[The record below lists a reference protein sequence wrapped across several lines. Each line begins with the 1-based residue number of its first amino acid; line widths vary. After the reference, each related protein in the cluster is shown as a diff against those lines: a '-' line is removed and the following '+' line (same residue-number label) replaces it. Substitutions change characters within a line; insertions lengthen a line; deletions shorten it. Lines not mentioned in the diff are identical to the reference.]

1 MNIFL
6 KLYPTWKGW
15 KLNLLERSFRNLIKK
30 SCTKVGLV
38 GHFCHVRV
46 FFFVLSQGCCKKMA
60 EHTNESNP
68 QKPADNFVCFA
79 IRSEEKNL
87 LCASRSFQCKTKFS
101 VCRSEPQNENVNFA
115 FEVSTPNNS
124 PQPALNHFNCSLVER
139 KHVIGSIIPKG
150 IMSSNAIFDLS
161 LLSIIRAEIG
171 ARAFLSPIFC
181 LNSDKRQPGWPF

>member
-1 MNIFL
+1 MLEYFFSFCL
-6 KLYPTWKGW
+6 KVVAKKWPNTRTNPIL
-15 KLNLLERSFRNLIKK
+15 RNLQ
-30 SCTKVGLV
+30 TTLLV
-38 GHFCHVRV
+38 LQFEAKRKIFYVRV
-46 FFFVLSQGCCKKMA
+46 DHFNA
-60 EHTNESNP
+60 
-68 QKPADNFVCFA
+68 A
-79 IRSEEKNL
+79 
-87 LCASRSFQCKTKFS
+87 KFS

-181 LNSDKRQPGWPF
+181 LNSDKRQPG